1 MLTKS
6 VKSVISVVLKHVAW
20 AKKSVQSVR
29 SVCYNIRMVSTD
41 SNNFEK
47 PCPWQFF
54 VILPALCTFYLHY
67 TDYQCVTECRRVC
80 TLHTHYLH
88 LSTISLHSS
97 ALACTAVYTLTLYL
111 HLLTLACT
119 LSTLTCT
126 HFHFIYTYLHSLTFC
141 LHALTHLLTGTSTH
155 VF

>member
-41 SNNFEK
+41 SNNFGK
-47 PCPWQFF
+47 PCHDCFMSFCLHSALFTCTTLIINALQS
-54 VILPALCTFYLHY
+54 VDKSALCIHATCTCQQSLYTRLHLLALPSTLLTFYLH
-67 TDYQCVTECRRVC
+67 
-80 TLHTHYLH
+80 LP
-88 LSTISLHSS
+88 
-97 ALACTAVYTLTLYL
+97 ALACI
-111 HLLTLACT
+111 
-119 LSTLTCT
+119 LSALTCT
-126 HFHFIYTYLHSLTFC
+126 RWHHICAYLHSLTLC
-141 LHALTHLLTGTSTH
+141 LHALTHLLTGISTH